1 MKKIFLRKKSCYVNL
16 STTNK
21 QELKL
26 IFNELLTMRFYH
38 YYFDN
43 NKINWQAVC
52 VLNQLKESQEDLL
65 IFIVHDFKIAHYPQN
80 SYINL
85 PIFVEKDQ
93 FEITKWLEKYC
104 DDILNDDSL

>member
-1 MKKIFLRKKSCYVNL
+1 MKKIFLRKKSCYVNI

-21 QELKL
+21 KELKL

-93 FEITKWLEKYC
+93 SEITKWLEKYC